1 MSRGIVKLALSGKVA
16 LQLEYRE
23 VGGELREPDPG
34 NNTGEADTAVGH
46 ASLLTTRILSWT
58 EN

>member
-1 MSRGIVKLALSGKVA
+1 MSQDILKLALSGKVG

-34 NNTGEADTAVGH
+34 SNTVKP
-46 ASLLTTRILSWT
+46 TRPSVMHHC
-58 EN
+58 